1 MDILFHAQRWAIH
14 SIHLNSHLAR
24 ENGLNKLS
32 SIVLGPAFAWF
43 FTSPLW
49 GRYSDKFGTRIIAVI
64 GTLGYSAN
72 MMLII
77 LPLYLFENGILSS
90 TMLFPALVASRLIY
104 GLFGSA
110 TRPALFGY
118 AGRIYITRK

>member
-1 MDILFHAQRWAIH
+1 MVFGI
-14 SIHLNSHLAR
+14 S
-24 ENGLNKLS
+24 
-32 SIVLGPAFAWF
+32 AFAWF

-90 TMLFPALVASRLIY
+90 AMLFPALVASRLIY
-104 GLFGSA
+104 GLFGQII
-110 TRPALFGY
+110 RKLILRQQVQERALLKKGY
-118 AGRIYITRK
+118 RSQTNIVAR